1 MQNTA
6 TAKGSERGE
15 CDQIRIA
22 SSKKHTSLCTNLHR
36 QHRIN
41 SHSNDGRL
49 DHLSGSTVRVGAV
62 FAAVAG
68 GVRLHAVA
76 AEERDV
82 VGDEI
87 WEVYE
92 KISARM
98 KKIEMLMRL

>member
-1 MQNTA
+1 M
-6 TAKGSERGE
+6 
-15 CDQIRIA
+15 
-22 SSKKHTSLCTNLHR
+22 
-36 QHRIN
+36 
-41 SHSNDGRL
+41 
-49 DHLSGSTVRVGAV
+49 RVGAV